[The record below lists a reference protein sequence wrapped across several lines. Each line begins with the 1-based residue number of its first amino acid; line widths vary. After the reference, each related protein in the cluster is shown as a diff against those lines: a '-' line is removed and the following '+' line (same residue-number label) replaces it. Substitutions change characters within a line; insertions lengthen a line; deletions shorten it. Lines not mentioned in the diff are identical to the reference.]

1 MKKNKIMLIGN
12 LILYMLIGGLVG
24 GLLTSI
30 FKKGHDF
37 LEIELTTVQ
46 TDITAII
53 LAIVLIILFIILLNV
68 YKKAGKYRKFETNPE
83 NEDEIEIQLEK
94 TLI

>member
-53 LAIVLIILFIILLNV
+53 LAIVLVILVIILLNV
-68 YKKAGKYRKFETNPE
+68 YKKAEKYRNLKQ
-83 NEDEIEIQLEK
+83 ILK
-94 TLI
+94 MKMK

>member
-30 FKKGHDF
+30 FKKDMTF
-37 LEIELTTVQ
+37 
-46 TDITAII
+46 
-53 LAIVLIILFIILLNV
+53 
-68 YKKAGKYRKFETNPE
+68 
-83 NEDEIEIQLEK
+83 
-94 TLI
+94 